1 MRKSVKGEA
10 QAAYLLKLLRA
21 SPRPLG
27 AYELLARARRKGIVS
42 PTIIYRALKRL
53 LDAGEIHRVASL
65 NAFVAIRGENISRPS
80 DEGKPHPICFAICDG
95 CGSANELNAP
105 AAYPHLG
112 IDASA
117 SAFAP
122 RSITVEVRGLCG
134 QCRQTHRV
142 RRTGVRY
149 I

>member
-65 NAFVAIRGENISRPS
+65 NAFVAIREKPSSAS
-80 DEGKPHPICFAICDG
+80 DEGQPHPICLAICDG
-95 CGSANELNAP
+95 CGSANELSAP
-105 AAYPHLG
+105 AAYPDLR

-122 RSITVEVRGLCG
+122 HSITVEVRGLCG
-134 QCRQTHRV
+134 ECRQKH
-142 RRTGVRY
+142 
-149 I
+149 